1 MHSQSLKRI
10 ISWSIF
16 IVVALFIWGCFDGA
30 PHSNPLDPRSDN
42 FENAGAVTGTV
53 TEFYPPFGG
62 LEQVE
67 IRLSPG
73 GRVTNSDASGRFDF
87 VGIEPGRYTIRA
99 ERSGFAPAAD
109 TIDVL
114 LGEQTAV
121 GLRMDGLPVI
131 VEAQLR
137 TFHLSRWWPPPQDQF
152 WLDVSVQV
160 TDPDGNEDIENV
172 FLEIPAFDLIKPL
185 QLEQLGQSKYTTQLL
200 ENDIGFAVEAIVG
213 RDINIIARD
222 LAGKESV
229 LTGQRISRIIEETPV
244 ANDPIE
250 FNFASSNPPAF
261 FWSHPP
267 INYPYRYQVDVSR
280 VDEGI
285 PTLVQTIP
293 DIPSDSLSITGTD
306 ALPIGEYIWRVS
318 IIDEFG
324 NQSRS
329 REAGFRIQ

>member
-10 ISWSIF
+10 TSWSIF
-16 IVVALFIWGCFDGA
+16 SVVALFVWGCFEGA

-42 FENAGAVTGTV
+42 FENAGAITGTV
-53 TEFYPPFGG
+53 TEFYPPFDG
-62 LEQVE
+62 LDRTE

-73 GRVTNSDASGRFDF
+73 DRVTNSDASGRFDF
-87 VGIEPGRYTIRA
+87 VGIEPGRYVVSA
-99 ERSGFAPAAD
+99 ERAGFASTAD

-114 LGEQTAV
+114 LGEQTPVA
-121 GLRMDGLPVI
+121 LRMDGLPVI
-131 VEAQLR
+131 VDVQLR

-160 TDPDGNEDIENV
+160 TDPDGNGDIEAV
-172 FLEIPAFDLIKPL
+172 FLEIPAVELIEPL
-185 QLEQLGQSKYTTQLL
+185 QFEQSRYTAQLR
-200 ENDIGFAVEAIVG
+200 EEDIGVSVEAIVG
-213 RDINIIARD
+213 RDITIIVRD
-222 LAGKESV
+222 LVGEESV
-229 LTGQRISRIIEETPV
+229 LAGQRISRIIEETPV
-244 ANDPIE
+244 ANDPSE
-250 FNFASSNPPAF
+250 LSLAPSNPPVF

-293 DIPSDSLSITGTD
+293 DIPSDSLSITGT
-306 ALPIGEYIWRVS
+306 ATLPIGQYIWRVS

-324 NQSRS
+324 NRSRS
-329 REAGFRIQ
+329 REAGFLIQ

>member
-1 MHSQSLKRI
+1 MQSQSLTRKT
-10 ISWSIF
+10 SWSIF
-16 IVVALFIWGCFDGA
+16 FVVALFVWGCFEGA

-42 FENAGAVTGTV
+42 FENAGAITGTV
-53 TEFYPPFGG
+53 TEFYPPFSS
-62 LEQVE
+62 LEQAE

-87 VGIEPGRYTIRA
+87 VGIEPGRYVVSA
-99 ERSGFAPAAD
+99 ERAGFASAAD

-114 LGEQTAV
+114 LGEQTMV

-131 VEAQLR
+131 VNAQLR

-160 TDPDGNEDIENV
+160 TDPDGNGDIEAV
-172 FLEIPAFDLIKPL
+172 FLEIPAFDLLEPL
-185 QLEQLGQSKYTTQLL
+185 RLDQSRYTTQLR
-200 ENDIGFAVEAIVG
+200 EADIGFSVEAIVG

-222 LAGKESV
+222 LAGEESV
-229 LTGQRISRIIEETPV
+229 LERQRISRIIEETPV
-244 ANDPIE
+244 ANDPSE
-250 FNFASSNPPAF
+250 LNFASSNPPVF
-261 FWSHPP
+261 FWTHPP

-293 DIPSDSLSITGTD
+293 DIPSDSLSITGT
-306 ALPIGEYIWRVS
+306 ATLPIGEYIWRVS